1 MVRHLLLL
9 YARPLHLA
17 VRHARPVMHGLLISK
32 ERTYDRDVLH
42 RKAFKVTTVNAGSVS
57 ADSCVSLNAVVGTR
71 MTHK

>member
-1 MVRHLLLL
+1 
-9 YARPLHLA
+9 
-17 VRHARPVMHGLLISK
+17 MHGPLISK

-42 RKAFKVTTVNAGSVS
+42 RKALKVTTVNAGSVS